1 MNLFNEWH
9 AANTSKKIRSV
20 FAANAKQGKYI
31 ASFASYGYIK
41 SDDANHTPII
51 DEPAAEVVRKIF
63 DLRTTG
69 ITPRQIARK
78 LNAEKILIPSDYQ
91 AILYGRESQYVNS
104 MHLWTGNMVNR
115 ILTNQIY
122 IGSLAQQRYT
132 TISFKN
138 HKLIRKSEE
147 DWTVVENNHEAIISK
162 EVWDKCREVDRSAAH
177 GRITKSGL
185 ILPLNGFMYC
195 ADCGAKVKQNGHSKN
210 KRTGERNYFYT
221 CGTYS
226 RIGKEACS
234 SHYISEMQIQKL
246 IVSDI
251 KAKAKFVIENEE
263 KARQEFLAHKQAIV
277 DKQLL
282 SDTQELRKLEKRL
295 AELKN
300 LIHKVYEDKLLG
312 VVPEE
317 ICMETMNTYI
327 EEQNQITERINVIQE
342 SLEQSKEAISD
353 VDTFVEL
360 LKKYA
365 DIEVLTREMCFE
377 LIEYIVVG
385 ARPENKNEPRII
397 EIYYKFLDEKLKDDR
412 NLLLN

>member
-1 MNLFNEWH
+1 
-9 AANTSKKIRSV
+9 
-20 FAANAKQGKYI
+20 
-31 ASFASYGYIK
+31 
-41 SDDANHTPII
+41 
-51 DEPAAEVVRKIF
+51 
-63 DLRTTG
+63 
-69 ITPRQIARK
+69 
-78 LNAEKILIPSDYQ
+78 
-91 AILYGRESQYVNS
+91 
-104 MHLWTGNMVNR
+104 
-115 ILTNQIY
+115 
-122 IGSLAQQRYT
+122 
-132 TISFKN
+132 
-138 HKLIRKSEE
+138 
-147 DWTVVENNHEAIISK
+147 
-162 EVWDKCREVDRSAAH
+162 
-177 GRITKSGL
+177 
-185 ILPLNGFMYC
+185 
-195 ADCGAKVKQNGHSKN
+195 
-210 KRTGERNYFYT
+210 
-221 CGTYS
+221 
-226 RIGKEACS
+226 
-234 SHYISEMQIQKL
+234 MQIQKL

-251 KAKAKFVIENEE
+251 KAKAQFVIEDEE

-353 VDTFVEL
+353 VDTFIEL

-397 EIYYKFLDEKLKDDR
+397 EIYYKFLDEKLKDDC